1 MCQKNDISVFEEIS
15 ATSGIFLL
23 FLCKPVSGRITSLT
37 VFHLLRH
44 FILSSQPKNKFL
56 KMLSRRNI
64 RVKVM
69 QTLYSIETIN
79 KETRPGEP
87 KQILKK
93 NLENSQQLFTYLIY
107 YILEVALY
115 SEKDALKKSK
125 KYLPTESDLKVNT
138 RIAGNELLWTISEN
152 ASFQNS
158 VEKYKIKYLIND
170 ELVRKCYLALIQSPE
185 YKEYITLSSR
195 DKKTEK
201 KILEFIFSDLMLPD
215 EYFLSEVEEK
225 FIHWDDDAEM
235 MILLMDGFLHK
246 PASFDFEKMVG
257 EEKMKF
263 AEYLLQAVMDKDVF
277 LLEMIKPKLK
287 NWDSERIAL
296 LDMILIKMGVSEF
309 LYFETIP
316 TKVTI
321 NEYIDLAKEYSTE
334 QSGHFVNG
342 ILDNIHK
349 DLLSQNKIHKTHY
362 KNSTL

>member
-1 MCQKNDISVFEEIS
+1 
-15 ATSGIFLL
+15 
-23 FLCKPVSGRITSLT
+23 
-37 VFHLLRH
+37 
-44 FILSSQPKNKFL
+44 
-56 KMLSRRNI
+56 MLSRRNI

-69 QTLYSIETIN
+69 QTLYSIESMN

-87 KQILKK
+87 LQILKK
-93 NLENSQQLFTYLIY
+93 NLENSQQLFTFLVYYLM
-107 YILEVALY
+107 EVARY
-115 SEKDALKKSK
+115 AEKDALQKSQ

-138 RIAGNELLWTISEN
+138 KIVGNEILWAIAEN
-152 ASFQNS
+152 VSFQKS
-158 VEKYKIKYLIND
+158 AEKFKTKYLIND
-170 ELVRKCYLALIQSPE
+170 ELVKKCYHVLVNSAQ
-185 YKEYITLSSR
+185 YKKYIAEQSR
-195 DKKTEK
+195 DKKSERE
-201 KILEFIFSDLMLPD
+201 ILEFIFSDLMIPD
-215 EYFLSEVEEK
+215 EYFLSDVEEK

-235 MILLMDGFLHK
+235 MILLMNKFLQK
-246 PASFDFEKMVG
+246 PSSFDFEQMIG

-263 AEYLLQAVMDKDVF
+263 GVDLLQAVIDKDEYC
-277 LLEMIKPKLK
+277 LELIKPKLK

-296 LDMILIKMGVSEF
+296 LDMILIKMGVCEL

-349 DLLSQNKIHKTHY
+349 ELTAQNKIHKTNY